1 MTDMQL
7 FSAIG
12 QIDEKYIEE
21 AAPKHKAHPRLVWV
35 RYAAAACLF
44 IAILG
49 GIAFVRKN
57 SYKPSPSLPSASL
70 NQSSEENSS
79 LTPSQ
84 GAENS
89 NISAEPDKNDKTEP
103 NRGDGDKADAVTS
116 DKPNDTKGD
125 RGNTK
130 GGNYNYVNIMLSNN
144 GRYRYVTKD
153 KLKELGIAAITQN
166 DLGEKIGEISR
177 DNCSDDRLIGCE
189 FYRHKP
195 TNCDAFII
203 VKKGE
208 KLLPFQFS
216 NFIEPYLHDFKELF
230 SFYNVA
236 SYKDITHIST
246 EIIKKEGTKAI
257 TNPQDIKEVY
267 NILISPKNNKE
278 LSDNRLKEAREKY
291 INSPKTVLLAT
302 LHFKNGLSYRFAYE
316 PYLVDGY
323 IKLKGY
329 LTKEQNDTLLSIL
342 L

>member
-1 MTDMQL
+1 MTELQL

-12 QIDEKYIEE
+12 QIDEKYIDE
-21 AAPKHKAHPRLVWV
+21 AAPKLRARPRLIWI

-49 GIAFVRKN
+49 GIVFVRKS
-57 SYKPSPSLPSASL
+57 SYRPSPSLPSASI
-70 NQSSEENSS
+70 NQGSEESNS

-84 GAENS
+84 GAESS
-89 NISAEPDKNDKTEP
+89 NISAEPDKNDKAEP
-103 NRGDGDKADAVTS
+103 NRADAATS
-116 DKPNDTKGD
+116 DKPTDTKGGI
-125 RGNTK
+125 GNTK
-130 GGNYNYVNIMLSNN
+130 SENYNYVNITLSNN
-144 GRYRYVTKD
+144 GYYDYVSES
-153 KLKELGIAAITQN
+153 KLKELGIAAITQK

-216 NFIEPYLHDFKELF
+216 NFNEPYNHDFKELF
-230 SFYNVA
+230 SFYNVT
-236 SYKDITHIST
+236 SYKDITLIST

-302 LHFKNGLSYRFAYE
+302 LYFKNGLSYRFAYE

-329 LTKEQNDTLLSIL
+329 LTKEQNDTLSTIL
-342 L
+342 F